1 MVKEEDLSTII
12 VLGMLFLI
20 ALGISFINLTRK
32 NRKIKQ
38 LADALLQE
46 EIEKKELEKVGVA
59 IMTQE
64 NERTE
69 IARRL
74 HDEVGALLSIV
85 RKNLSSLEDS
95 YKKGSVNKEY
105 FFTAVELLDEGT
117 YNLRN
122 LFKELMPHYL
132 IRFGLAESLNRM
144 GTQKTKHFIDEFE
157 FINELLDEVEL
168 TDELMMHFFYIAS
181 ELITNLIKHSHPNA
195 ITLKISMQDEN
206 LILSIHHDGIALTQ
220 DDYLRL
226 SQNTENLGLENI
238 RYRLDIIQAKLL
250 FSREN
255 KLGVIRLL
263 KQIENIQ

>member
-1 MVKEEDLSTII
+1 MVIPEELGFVIAI
-12 VLGMLFLI
+12 GMGFALLMGLGMVLL
-20 ALGISFINLTRK
+20 ARK
-32 NRKIKQ
+32 NRKIHELGQ
-38 LADALLQE
+38 RILQE
-46 EIEKKELEKVGVA
+46 EKRKKEIELLHNT
-59 IMTQE
+59 ISSQE
-64 NERTE
+64 IERNR

-85 RKNLSSLEDS
+85 SKNLSSLEDS
-95 YKKGSVNKEY
+95 YKKGAVNKDF
-105 FFTAVELLDEGT
+105 FFTAVDLLNEGT
-117 YNLRN
+117 HNLRN

-132 IRFGLAESLNRM
+132 IRFGLAESLKRM

-195 ITLKISMQDEN
+195 ITLKISIQDEN

-226 SQNTENLGLENI
+226 LQNTENLGLENI
-238 RYRLDIIQAKLL
+238 RYRLEIIQAKLL

-255 KLGVIRLL
+255 KFGVIRLL
-263 KQIENIQ
+263 KQIENIK